1 MDDHSLLLSAS
12 LVVSAALILPLLFR
26 SWQLWG
32 RAAWNIV
39 VLVVLTILL
48 QRVFGSPVL
57 PHFHSGPANV
67 RLWEQLVDAGWWMI
81 AARSAVG
88 VARLV
93 VMLETRSRETRFIS
107 DLIAGAVYISTAL
120 VVVNFVFGVP
130 IGGLLATS
138 GVLAIILGL
147 ALQSTL
153 SDVFSGIAVGIEK
166 PYRTGDLL
174 WVEGGVEGHVIQV
187 NWRSTHIATGQN
199 NIAIVPNSVMA
210 KARLVNY
217 TLRTTNRRETITVRL
232 DPNASPDGCMAALV
246 AAVAA
251 SRTPLETPAA
261 GVSAVGL
268 QGDGA
273 AYEISFSVPSS
284 DKLGTAR
291 TELFGLVQCHLRH
304 AGIGL
309 AVAGRSAVPRL
320 PVPTPAELLQES
332 SLFGL
337 IPDSQRNLLA
347 EKLVEIRL
355 GIGDTLIRQHEQ
367 PEALFLLASGTV
379 EITSD
384 TPGLRHVLHRMSPG
398 GSLGA
403 IGLITGAPYV
413 ATATALTPVRAYR
426 LDGPAIADAIETS
439 PELAGALEDLAARS
453 QAAIAEDFASHKDS
467 ELARPE
473 MFLTRMRSFLH
484 RLSSDTSRRSA

>member
-1 MDDHSLLLSAS
+1 MDDHSLLLPATLILSGS
-12 LVVSAALILPLLFR
+12 LILPLLFR
-26 SWQLWG
+26 SWPLWG
-32 RAAWNIV
+32 RVAWNIV
-39 VLVVLTILL
+39 ALVVLTILL
-48 QRVFGSPVL
+48 PRIFGSPVL
-57 PHFHSGPANV
+57 PHFHFGPANV
-67 RLWEQLVDAGWWMI
+67 RFWEQLVDAGWWTI

-93 VMLETRSRETRFIS
+93 VMLETRSRETRFMS

-174 WVEGGVEGHVIQV
+174 WVEGGVEGHVVQV

-217 TLRTTNRRETITVRL
+217 TLRTTARRETITVRL
-232 DPNASPDGCMAALV
+232 DPGSSPEDCMAALV

-251 SRTPLETPAA
+251 SRMPLETPAA

-284 DKLGTAR
+284 DKLGAAR
-291 TELFGLVQCHLRH
+291 TELFALVQRHLRH

-309 AVAGRSAVPRL
+309 AVAGQATVPRL
-320 PVPTPAELLQES
+320 PVPTPAELLQQS
-332 SLFGL
+332 NLFGM

-355 GIGDTLIRQHEQ
+355 GIGNTLIRQHDK
-367 PEALFLLASGTV
+367 PEALFLVASGTV

-384 TPGLRHVLHRMSPG
+384 TPGLSHVLHRMSPG

-403 IGLITGAPYV
+403 IGLITGVPYV

-426 LDGPAIADAIETS
+426 LDGPAIAEAIRTS
-439 PELAGALEDLAARS
+439 PGLATALEELALRS
-453 QAAIAEDFASHKDS
+453 QAAIAEDLASHQDG

-473 MFLTRMRSFLH
+473 LFLTRMRSFLH
-484 RLSSDTSRRSA
+484 RLSSDTPRRSA